1 MWAGRGPVGRP
12 GRLRWALVSENRRC
26 CRPGCPNRAVATLT
40 YVYADSTAV
49 IGPLP
54 AVQEPHAWDLCAAH
68 ALRITAPRGWDLVR
82 HPDINTSAED
92 SDLTALLDAVTGGPV
107 GGRRTGAAL
116 VDADRLRRLGVSDP
130 GPMFAEPATEVLSG
144 RPHLRVVT
152 DATEASGEGGGG
164 SEDEA
169 AEPGPGAG

>member
-1 MWAGRGPVGRP
+1 M
-12 GRLRWALVSENRRC
+12 SENRRC

-49 IGPLP
+49 VGPLS
-54 AVQEPHAWDLCAAH
+54 AVQEPHSWDLCAAH

-82 HPDINTSAED
+82 HPDIDTSPED

-107 GGRRTGAAL
+107 GGPRPGAAL

-130 GPMFAEPATEVLSG
+130 GPALADAAGAAADRVDAGG
-144 RPHLRVVT
+144 RPHLRMVPT
-152 DATEASGEGGGG
+152 GPDAGP
-164 SEDEA
+164 A
-169 AEPGPGAG
+169 APGPADAGDETEGR

>member
-1 MWAGRGPVGRP
+1 MAPP
-12 GRLRWALVSENRRC
+12 GLPWGLVSENRRC

-49 IGPLP
+49 VGPLS
-54 AVQEPHAWDLCAAH
+54 AAQEPHSWDLCAAH

-82 HPDINTSAED
+82 HPDIDTSAED

-107 GGRRTGAAL
+107 GGPRSGAAI

-130 GPMFAEPATEVLSG
+130 GPVLSEDRGEAPAG
-144 RPHLRVVT
+144 RPHLRVVP
-152 DATEASGEGGGG
+152 SGPDSG
-164 SEDEA
+164 
-169 AEPGPGAG
+169 PGPEPHHEGSGSDPR

>member
-1 MWAGRGPVGRP
+1 MGGSRRIVRDGGLLL
-12 GRLRWALVSENRRC
+12 GLVSENRRC

-68 ALRITAPRGWDLVR
+68 ALRITAPRGWDMVR
-82 HPDINTSAED
+82 HPDIDTDAED
-92 SDLTALLDAVTGGPV
+92 SDLTALLDAVAGGPI
-107 GGRRTGAAL
+107 GGRRAGAAL

-130 GPMFAEPATEVLSG
+130 GPALEQAASEASTG
-144 RPHLRVVT
+144 RPHLRVVP
-152 DATEASGEGGGG
+152 DAPESGEPDSGTTGRG
-164 SEDEA
+164 SGSDRT
-169 AEPGPGAG
+169 GR

>member
-1 MWAGRGPVGRP
+1 M
-12 GRLRWALVSENRRC
+12 SENRRC

-49 IGPLP
+49 VGPLP

-68 ALRITAPRGWDLVR
+68 ALRITAPRGWELVR
-82 HPDINTSAED
+82 HPDIDTSAED

-107 GGRRTGAAL
+107 GGRRPGAAL

-130 GPMFAEPATEVLSG
+130 GPVLGDTESELPSG
-144 RPHLRVVT
+144 RPHLRVVPDVPET
-152 DATEASGEGGGG
+152 SGRESDQSDSG
-164 SEDEA
+164 STGPA
-169 AEPGPGAG
+169 PGIG

>member
-1 MWAGRGPVGRP
+1 M
-12 GRLRWALVSENRRC
+12 SENRRC

-54 AVQEPHAWDLCAAH
+54 AVREPHAWDLCAAH

-82 HPDINTSAED
+82 HPDIDTSAED
-92 SDLTALLDAVTGGPV
+92 ADLTALLDAVAGAPV
-107 GGRRTGAAL
+107 GGRRAGAAL

-130 GPMFAEPATEVLSG
+130 GPVLAEAPVDPSGG
-144 RPHLRVVT
+144 RPHLRVVP
-152 DATEASGEGGGG
+152 DVPDRAEADPGAPGDGVGE
-164 SEDEA
+164 S
-169 AEPGPGAG
+169 GPGAG

>member
-1 MWAGRGPVGRP
+1 MV
-12 GRLRWALVSENRRC
+12 
-26 CRPGCPNRAVATLT
+26 
-40 YVYADSTAV
+40 
-49 IGPLP
+49 GPLP

-82 HPDINTSAED
+82 HPDLNTSAED

-130 GPMFAEPATEVLSG
+130 GPMFADPADEAPSG
-144 RPHLRVVT
+144 RPHLRVVP
-152 DATEASGEGGGG
+152 DAPGAPDASGSGAGG
-164 SEDEA
+164 SEGDA
-169 AEPGPGAG
+169 AQPGPGAG